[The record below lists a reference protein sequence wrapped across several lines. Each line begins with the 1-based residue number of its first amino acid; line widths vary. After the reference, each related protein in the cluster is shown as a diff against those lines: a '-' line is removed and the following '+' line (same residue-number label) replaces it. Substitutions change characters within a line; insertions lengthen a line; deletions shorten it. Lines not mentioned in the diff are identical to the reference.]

1 MNNATQLKAIIKN
14 IAKEKGISAQ
24 LVMQNYMLERL
35 LERISISKYRSN
47 FILKGGMLIASMV
60 GLDTRATMDMDAT
73 IKGVLVSEKSIQ
85 QMFLDLCKIEIA
97 DNITFSFIKID
108 KIREGSDYLGYRVS
122 LTANYP
128 PMSVPLKLDIT
139 SGDSITPKETYYN
152 YNLLLDNMSINI
164 LAYNI
169 ETVLAEKLEC
179 IISRGD
185 QNTRPR
191 DFYDV
196 FILHKLHGEKISYK
210 CLNTAIIATADQRN
224 TTKAIRNHE
233 SILKT
238 ILDSNIM
245 HKYWLNYQK
254 EFDYAK
260 NIGFTDT
267 CASVSSI
274 LNKLID

>member
-1 MNNATQLKAIIKN
+1 MKNAIQLKAIIKN

-24 LVMQNYMLERL
+24 IVMQNYMQERL
-35 LERISISKYRSN
+35 LERISISKYKSN
-47 FILKGGMLIASMV
+47 FILKGGMLIASIV
-60 GLDTRATMDMDAT
+60 GLDSRATMDMDAT

-85 QMFLDLCKIEIA
+85 QMFLDLCEIEIA
-97 DNITFSFIKID
+97 DEITFSFLKIK

-139 SGDSITPKETYYN
+139 TGDTITPKEVSYYFK
-152 YNLLLDNMSINI
+152 LLLDNRSINI
-164 LAYNI
+164 LTYNI
-169 ETVLAEKLEC
+169 ETVLAEKLES

-210 CLNTAIIATADQRN
+210 CLNAAIIATANQRN
-224 TTKAIRNHE
+224 TTNSIRNHE

-238 ILDSNIM
+238 VINSNIM
-245 HKYWLNYQK
+245 HEYWLNYQK

-260 NIGFTDT
+260 NIRFIDT
-267 CASVSSI
+267 CNSVSSI
-274 LNKLID
+274 LNQLID

>member
-14 IAKEKGISAQ
+14 IAKDKGISAQ

-35 LERISISKYRSN
+35 LERVSISKYQSN

-73 IKGVLVSEKSIQ
+73 IKGVIVSEKSVERI
-85 QMFLDLCKIEIA
+85 FKDLCEIEIA
-97 DNITFSFIKID
+97 DKITFSFIKIN

-122 LTANYP
+122 LIASYP

-139 SGDSITPKETYYN
+139 TGDSITPKEISYHFT
-152 YNLLLDNMSINI
+152 LLLDNRVIKI

-169 ETVLAEKLEC
+169 ETVLAEKLES

-210 CLNTAIIATADQRN
+210 CLSAAIIATANKRKTLN
-224 TTKAIRNHE
+224 IIRNHE
-233 SILKT
+233 AILKS
-238 ILDSNIM
+238 IINSNTM
-245 HKYWLNYQK
+245 HNYWLNYQK
-254 EFDYAK
+254 EFNYAK
-260 NIGFTDT
+260 NISFTDT
-267 CASVSSI
+267 CNSVSSI
-274 LNKLID
+274 LNEVIE

>member
-1 MNNATQLKAIIKN
+1 MKNAIQLKAIIKN

-24 LVMQNYMLERL
+24 IVMQNYMQERL
-35 LERISISKYRSN
+35 LERISISKYKSN
-47 FILKGGMLIASMV
+47 FILKGGMLIASIV
-60 GLDTRATMDMDAT
+60 GLDSRATMDMDAT

-85 QMFLDLCKIEIA
+85 QMFLDLCEIEIA
-97 DNITFSFIKID
+97 DEITFSFLKIK

-139 SGDSITPKETYYN
+139 TGDTIIPKEVSYYFK
-152 YNLLLDNMSINI
+152 LLLDNRSINI
-164 LAYNI
+164 LTYNI
-169 ETVLAEKLEC
+169 ETVLAEKLES

-196 FILHKLHGEKISYK
+196 YILHKLHGEKINYK
-210 CLNTAIIATADQRN
+210 CLTTAIIATSNQRKTIN
-224 TTKAIRNHE
+224 VIREHE

-238 ILDSNIM
+238 IINSNIM
-245 HKYWLNYQK
+245 HEYWLNYQK

-260 NIGFTDT
+260 NIRFIDT
-267 CASVSSI
+267 CTSVSSI
-274 LNKLID
+274 LNQLID